1 MSDYNEL
8 VKNRIFFGGANDV
21 PDILKEKEIDLVI
34 DLRSETDESMKN
46 TKHEKVHLPIL
57 DDTENQDESVKKA
70 IDRVT
75 KAYNEG
81 KNVFFH
87 CAAGRNRTGT
97 VAVGTLL
104 ELNMAKNL
112 NEAEEKAKAIRSK
125 IELKP
130 EMKET
135 IKNIYHK

>member
-8 VKNRIFFGGANDV
+8 IKDRIFIGGADDLEDV
-21 PDILKEKEIDLVI
+21 LAKEVIDLVV
-34 DLRSETDESMKN
+34 DLRSEIKPKN
-46 TKHEKVHLPIL
+46 NHKYQTIHQPVL

-70 IDRVT
+70 VDHIT
-75 KAYNEG
+75 NAYHEG

-97 VAVGTLL
+97 VAIGTLL
-104 ELNMAKNL
+104 ELDLAKDVD
-112 NEAEEKAKAIRSK
+112 EAEKKAKSIRSK
-125 IELKP
+125 IEIKP

-135 IKNIYHK
+135 IQNMYDDK